1 MNEEVGFLKGNPI
14 PWLLEDD
21 NPSVRYWTLV
31 EVLEEPGDGD
41 DILKTKKAI
50 SQQSLAKQLF
60 GLQKPGGYWGEDE
73 SKPYTAQ
80 GAVGV
85 LSVLCMLG
93 VSPDER
99 TSAGC
104 ESFLRFSQTE
114 RGAFSMVKTRPSG
127 VFPCTTGEHLPF
139 LSYFGFIDDRRVRKA
154 FTYLIESMMEKEALI
169 CGRYQNRVCLWG
181 AIAALKGLAVLP
193 DQLQSAES
201 QQVVRRLA
209 DALLDA
215 DYDFTGEHKRWFTF
229 SVPRAW
235 DLLSA
240 LRVLAL
246 HGYGEDPR
254 YSQLLKL
261 VLDRQDEQGRW
272 ACGSVSHT
280 WPLEKRNQPSK
291 WVTLDV
297 LRLFKAIGNTFISD
311 A

>member
-1 MNEEVGFLKGNPI
+1 MDKEEGLLKGDPV
-14 PWLLEDD
+14 PWLLEAD

-31 EVLEEPGDGD
+31 EILDEPSDGAD
-41 DILKTKKAI
+41 VREAKEAI
-50 SQQSLAKQLF
+50 SQQPIVQRLF
-60 GLQKPGGYWGEDE
+60 KLQQPGGYWGEDE

-80 GAVGV
+80 GAVGI
-85 LSVLCMLG
+85 LSLLCMLG
-93 VSPDER
+93 VFPDER

-104 ESFLRFSQTE
+104 DSFLRFSQTE
-114 RGAFSMVKTRPSG
+114 RGGFSMVKTRLSG

-139 LSYFGFIDDRRVRKA
+139 LSYFGFVDDHRVQNA
-154 FTYLIESMMEKEALI
+154 FTYLVEAMLDEEALK
-169 CGRYQNRVCLWG
+169 CGRYQHQECLWG
-181 AIAALKGLAVLP
+181 AIAALKGLAVIP
-193 DQLQSAES
+193 DQLRSTEAE
-201 QQVVRRLA
+201 QVIRRLA

-215 DYDFTGEHKRWFTF
+215 DYDFMGEHKRWFTF

-254 YSQLLKL
+254 YSRLLRL
-261 VLDRQDEQGRW
+261 VLNRQDKQGRW
-272 ACGSVSHT
+272 ASGSVSHT

-297 LRLFKAIGNTFISD
+297 LRLLKAVGYTFTSD